1 MTGQIRWGQFI
12 EDAGLPVATRCG
24 ICWQWQLDSVTG
36 TGLWFA
42 IDRVDDAM
50 PVASDVARDFA
61 AASGQQREAL
71 GS

>member
-1 MTGQIRWGQFI
+1 MTEIIWGQFI
-12 EDAGLPVATRCG
+12 EDAGLPMATRYG
-24 ICWQWQLDSVTG
+24 IRWQWQTDSVTG

-61 AASGQQREAL
+61 AASGQQMEAL